1 MDLLFI
7 LLFLISMEKIDNAQ
21 SYFSIKLINEEI
33 DNEDYSR
40 QVTNDNG
47 DVYIIS
53 AVKRE

>member
-1 MDLLFI
+1 
-7 LLFLISMEKIDNAQ
+7 MEKIDNAQ

-53 AVKRE
+53 AVKREQYNNFYK